1 MNPKIIASALAIFA
15 FMFSLGYVA
24 TTKATDYA
32 YDQGASV
39 IRLAI
44 TTPDPGLDPLPP
56 PPIFSRETG
65 NLTNQPYIDR
75 YKITCELEAKAVV
88 AAQRAYNLTY
98 RNANIP
104 QEARNA
110 IDATLGAARKVLAEC
125 QRRLAASR

>member
-1 MNPKIIASALAIFA
+1 MTPKTIASALAIFA
-15 FMFSLGYVA
+15 LMFSLGYVA
-24 TTKATDYA
+24 TSKATSYA

-44 TTPDPGLDPLPP
+44 TTLDPGLQPFLPP
-56 PPIFSRETG
+56 PPMLDRATG
-65 NLTNQPYIDR
+65 GLAS
-75 YKITCELEAKAVV
+75 KIVSKPSCELEAQAVV

-125 QRRLAASR
+125 QRRAAASR